1 MRYKETKGEL
11 CMSREIIGNSYTYI
25 VDESYGINRDGF
37 IAIGTESI
45 VYKGLKTKRGGGL
58 QFSCVL
64 KFKPKKQIVDGELI
78 DNLAAFK
85 EEEWPIFQELRE
97 CRSVVRIDDVIDDL
111 KDFSLP
117 CSHISGGVI
126 DSSAYFCVV
135 EEFVDGWNLD
145 EFCRE
150 EFWKLRKVET
160 LPNGLK
166 EKVEFNKFS
175 QDEKNAVLTA
185 YTYDNQLKFQNQIM
199 MFMVNLCEILE
210 YVTEQKNILHLDIK
224 PENIMVTRYGK
235 ELVLIDFGRSKR
247 VTNADRFAVN
257 EMSAVDYSKPET
269 QAKQYQYGTLGYAAP
284 ECYCEAATD
293 VPPPVAHISE
303 RGKMSIESDIF
314 SFGATF
320 WECLNLFELVTK
332 TTGDALDAYDFY
344 QTHILNE
351 KAYCNRDLSLTNR
364 TYHQKLDKIIKKCTK
379 SRKDD
384 FRTSDKY
391 YHSYKDLKRDIE
403 IAKDST
409 PTIVKEENV
418 KVRSAFRFGG
428 VFCAIALVFLVI
440 NTIYATRAYQIAENK
455 WNTLVPT
462 YNETQFSRLSTVAMD
477 YVEAAPANMVDATYN
492 KIENFTYQNEGSITS
507 YEVAMLVELLE
518 MVGNDTLL
526 PGRVDTIMKNAEP
539 SSFRDIS
546 TQIISMDV
554 AGECV
559 GYELATAIYNAEVS
573 KTNIVMSFR
582 TLEKHKSNEDFLNA
596 VVKLKN
602 VLDNDEYIAVIAEE
616 TKMTRQDLLD
626 FFAGITR

>member
-1 MRYKETKGEL
+1 
-11 CMSREIIGNSYTYI
+11 MSREIIGNSYIYI

-64 KFKPKKQIVDGELI
+64 KFKPKRQLVDGVVI

-85 EEEWPIFQELRE
+85 KEEWPIFQELRE

-150 EFWKLRKVET
+150 EFWKLRKIEA
-160 LPNGLK
+160 LPNGMK
-166 EKVEFNKFS
+166 EKVEFRKFT
-175 QDEKNAVLTA
+175 DEAKSAVLAA
-185 YTYDNQLKFQNQIM
+185 YNYDNQLKFQNQIM
-199 MFMVNLCEILE
+199 LFMINLCEIME

-235 ELVLIDFGRSKR
+235 ELVLIDFGRSRKI
-247 VTNADRFAVN
+247 TDADRFAVN
-257 EMSAVDYSKPET
+257 EMTAVDYGRPET

-284 ECYCEAATD
+284 ECYCEAATE
-293 VPPPVAHISE
+293 VPAPVKHVSE

-320 WECLNLFELVTK
+320 WECLNLFELVTR
-332 TTGDALDAYDFY
+332 TGDDVQDLYDFY
-344 QTHILNE
+344 QKYLLKE
-351 KAYCNRDLSLTNR
+351 EAYCNRDLSLTN
-364 TYHQKLDKIIKKCTK
+364 TPYHQKLDQIICKCTR

-384 FRTSDKY
+384 FRISDKY
-391 YHSYKDLKRDIE
+391 YHSYRELKHDIE

-418 KVRSAFRFGG
+418 KVRSAFKFGAAL
-428 VFCAIALVFLVI
+428 CAVALVFAAV
-440 NTIYATRAYQIAENK
+440 NGVYHSRAYQIAENK
-455 WNTLVPT
+455 WNTLVSSS
-462 YNETQFSRLSTVAMD
+462 YNDTQFNRLSTIARD
-477 YVEAAPANMVDATYN
+477 YVAAAPAGSVDATYS
-492 KIENFTYQNEGSITS
+492 KIEGFTYDNGGSITS
-507 YEVAMLVELLE
+507 YEAAMLVELLE
-518 MVGNDTLL
+518 QINNKALL

-539 SSFRDIS
+539 SSYRDIS
-546 TQIISMDV
+546 AQLV
-554 AGECV
+554 NLELEGESV
-559 GYELATAIYNAEVS
+559 GYELAKAIYSVEVA
-573 KTNIVMSFR
+573 KKKEEIPAAFQVLQEYMYEDDFR
-582 TLEKHKSNEDFLNA
+582 NA

-602 VLDNDEYIAVIAEE
+602 TLDNDDCIALLEE
-616 TKMTRQDLLD
+616 PTGMTRQELLD
-626 FFAGITR
+626 FFAQID

>member
-1 MRYKETKGEL
+1 
-11 CMSREIIGNSYTYI
+11 MSREIIGNSYIYI

-64 KFKPKKQIVDGELI
+64 KFKPKRQLVDGVVI

-85 EEEWPIFQELRE
+85 KEEWPIFQELRE

-150 EFWKLRKVET
+150 EFWKLRKIEA
-160 LPNGLK
+160 LPNGMK
-166 EKVEFNKFS
+166 EKVEFRKFT
-175 QDEKNAVLTA
+175 DEAKSAVLAA
-185 YTYDNQLKFQNQIM
+185 YNYDNQLKFQNQIM
-199 MFMVNLCEILE
+199 LFMINLCEIME

-235 ELVLIDFGRSKR
+235 ELVLIDFGRSRKI
-247 VTNADRFAVN
+247 TDADRFAVN
-257 EMSAVDYSKPET
+257 EMTAVDYGRPET

-284 ECYCEAATD
+284 ECYCEAATE
-293 VPPPVAHISE
+293 VPAPVKHVSE

-320 WECLNLFELVTK
+320 WECLNLFELVTR
-332 TTGDALDAYDFY
+332 TGDDVQDLYDFY
-344 QTHILNE
+344 QKYLLKE
-351 KAYCNRDLSLTNR
+351 EAYCNRDLSLTNT
-364 TYHQKLDKIIKKCTK
+364 TYHQKLDQIICKCTR

-384 FRTSDKY
+384 FRISDKY
-391 YHSYKDLKRDIE
+391 YHSYRELKHDIE

-418 KVRSAFRFGG
+418 KVRSAFKFGAAL
-428 VFCAIALVFLVI
+428 CAVALVFAAV
-440 NTIYATRAYQIAENK
+440 NGVYHSRAYQIAENK
-455 WNTLVPT
+455 WNTLVSSS
-462 YNETQFSRLSTVAMD
+462 YNDTQFNRLSTIARD
-477 YVEAAPANMVDATYN
+477 YVAAAPAGSVDATYS
-492 KIENFTYQNEGSITS
+492 KIEGFTYDNGGSITS
-507 YEVAMLVELLE
+507 YEAAMLVELLE
-518 MVGNDTLL
+518 QINNKALL

-539 SSFRDIS
+539 SSYRDIS
-546 TQIISMDV
+546 AQLV
-554 AGECV
+554 NLELEGESV
-559 GYELATAIYNAEVS
+559 GYELAKAIYSVEVA
-573 KTNIVMSFR
+573 KKKEEIPAAFQVLQEYMYEDDFR
-582 TLEKHKSNEDFLNA
+582 NA

-602 VLDNDEYIAVIAEE
+602 TLDNDDCIALLEE
-616 TKMTRQDLLD
+616 PTGMTRQELLD
-626 FFAGITR
+626 FFAQID

>member
-1 MRYKETKGEL
+1 
-11 CMSREIIGNSYTYI
+11 MSREIIGNSYIYI
-25 VDESYGINRDGF
+25 VDESYGINHDGF

-64 KFKPKKQIVDGELI
+64 KFKPKRQIVDGVLI
-78 DNLAAFK
+78 DNLASFK
-85 EEEWPIFQELRE
+85 NEEWPIFQELRE

-117 CSHISGGVI
+117 CSHIQGGVI

-135 EEFVDGWNLD
+135 EEYVDGWNLD

-150 EFWKLRKVET
+150 EFWKLRKIEA
-160 LPNGLK
+160 LPNGMK
-166 EKVEFNKFS
+166 EKVEFRKFT
-175 QDEKNAVLTA
+175 DEAKSAVLAA
-185 YTYDNQLKFQNQIM
+185 YNYDNQLKFQNQIM
-199 MFMVNLCEILE
+199 LFMINLCEIME

-235 ELVLIDFGRSKR
+235 ELVLIDFGRSKQI
-247 VTNADRFAVN
+247 TDADRFAVN
-257 EMSAVDYSKPET
+257 EMTAVDYSKPET
-269 QAKQYQYGTLGYAAP
+269 QEKQYQYGTLGYAAP
-284 ECYCEAATD
+284 ECYCEAATE
-293 VPPPVAHISE
+293 VPAPVKHVSE

-332 TTGDALDAYDFY
+332 TGDEVQDLYDFY
-344 QTHILNE
+344 QKYLLKE
-351 KAYCNRDLSLTNR
+351 AAYCNRDLSLTNT
-364 TYHQKLDKIIKKCTK
+364 TYHQKLDQIIRKCTR

-418 KVRSAFRFGG
+418 KVRSAFKLGAAL
-428 VFCAIALVFLVI
+428 CAVALVFAAANGV
-440 NTIYATRAYQIAENK
+440 YHSRSYQIAENK
-455 WNTLVPT
+455 WNTLVSSS
-462 YNETQFSRLSTVAMD
+462 YNDTQFNRLSTIARD
-477 YVEAAPANMVDATYN
+477 YVAAAPAGSVDATYS
-492 KIENFTYQNEGSITS
+492 KIEGFTYENGGSITS
-507 YEVAMLVELLE
+507 YEAAMLVELLE
-518 MVGNDTLL
+518 QINNKALL

-539 SSFRDIS
+539 GSYREIS
-546 TQIISMDV
+546 AQLV
-554 AGECV
+554 NLELEGESV
-559 GYELATAIYNAEVS
+559 GYELAKAIYNVEVA
-573 KTNIVMSFR
+573 KKKEEIPAAFQVLQEYMHEDDFR
-582 TLEKHKSNEDFLNA
+582 NA

-602 VLDNDEYIAVIAEE
+602 TLDNDDCIALLEE
-616 TKMTRQDLLD
+616 PTGMTRQELLD
-626 FFAGITR
+626 FFAQID

>member
-1 MRYKETKGEL
+1 
-11 CMSREIIGNSYTYI
+11 MSREIIGNSYTYI

-64 KFKPKKQIVDGELI
+64 KFKPKKQIVDGVQI

-111 KDFSLP
+111 RDFSLSCP
-117 CSHISGGVI
+117 HISSGII

-150 EFWKLRKVET
+150 EFWKLRNIET

-166 EKVEFNKFS
+166 QKVEFNKFTED
-175 QDEKNAVLTA
+175 QKIAVLKA
-185 YTYDNQLKFQNQIM
+185 YNYDNQLKFQNQIM
-199 MFMVNLCEILE
+199 LFMINLCEIME
-210 YVTEQKNILHLDIK
+210 YVTEQKHILHLDIK

-247 VTNADRFAVN
+247 ITDADRFAIN
-257 EMSAVDYSKPET
+257 EMSAVDYSQPET

-293 VPPPVAHISE
+293 APPPVKHISA

-314 SFGATF
+314 SFGVTF

-332 TTGDALDAYDFY
+332 TKGDALDIYDFY
-344 QTHILNE
+344 QEHMLNE
-351 KAYCNRDLSLTNR
+351 NAYCNRDLTLTSS

-418 KVRSAFRFGG
+418 KVRYAFRLGG
-428 VFCAIALVFLVI
+428 ILCAIALVFLSI
-440 NTIYATRAYQIAENK
+440 NMVYRSRAYEIAENK

-462 YNETQFSRLSTVAMD
+462 YNETQFNRLSTVAMD
-477 YVEAAPANMVDATYN
+477 YVKAASGSEVVDTYN
-492 KIENFTYQNEGSITS
+492 KIESFTYQNEGSITS

-518 MVGNDTLL
+518 EIGNNAML
-526 PGRVDTIMKNAEP
+526 PDRVNTIMKNAEP

-546 TQIISMDV
+546 TQIISLDV
-554 AGECV
+554 TGECV

-573 KTNIVMSFR
+573 KTDIVNAFH
-582 TLEKHKSNEDFLNA
+582 TLDKHKSNEDFLNA

-616 TKMTRQDLLD
+616 TGMTRQELLD

>member
-1 MRYKETKGEL
+1 
-11 CMSREIIGNSYTYI
+11 MSREIIGNSYTYI

-64 KFKPKKQIVDGELI
+64 KFKPKKQIVDGVQI

-111 KDFSLP
+111 RDFSLSCP
-117 CSHISGGVI
+117 HISSGII

-150 EFWKLRKVET
+150 EFWKLRNIET

-166 EKVEFNKFS
+166 QKVEFNKFTED
-175 QDEKNAVLTA
+175 QKIAVLQA
-185 YTYDNQLKFQNQIM
+185 YNYDNQLKFQNQIM
-199 MFMVNLCEILE
+199 LFMINLCEIME
-210 YVTEQKNILHLDIK
+210 YVTEQKHILHLDIK

-235 ELVLIDFGRSKR
+235 ELVLIDFGRSQR
-247 VTNADRFAVN
+247 VTAANRFAIN
-257 EMSAVDYSKPET
+257 EMTAVDYSKPET

-293 VPPPVAHISE
+293 APPPVKHVNE
-303 RGKMSIESDIF
+303 RGKMTIESDIF

-332 TTGDALDAYDFY
+332 TKGDALDTYDFY
-344 QTHILNE
+344 QEYMLNE
-351 KAYCNRDLSLTNR
+351 NAYCNRDLSLTSA

-384 FRTSDKY
+384 FRISDKY

-409 PTIVKEENV
+409 PTIVKEENL
-418 KVRSAFRFGG
+418 KVRNAFRLGG
-428 VFCAIALVFLVI
+428 ILCAIALVFLGI
-440 NTIYATRAYQIAENK
+440 NSIYHGRAYQIAENK

-462 YNETQFSRLSTVAMD
+462 YNETQFNRLSTVAMD
-477 YVEAAPANMVDATYN
+477 YVQAAPANEVVATYN
-492 KIENFTYQNEGSITS
+492 KIEDFTYQNEGSITS
-507 YEVAMLVELLE
+507 YEVAMLVQLLE
-518 MVGNDTLL
+518 EIGNNAML
-526 PGRVDTIMKNAEP
+526 PERVDTIMKNAEP

-546 TQIISMDV
+546 TQIISLDV
-554 AGECV
+554 TGDCV

-573 KTNIVMSFR
+573 KTDIVRAFH
-582 TLEKHKSNEDFLNA
+582 TLEKHKGNDDFLNA
-596 VVKLKN
+596 VIKLKN

-616 TKMTRQDLLD
+616 TGMTRQELLD
-626 FFAGITR
+626 FFSGITR